1 MSERSDREV
10 ERANVGPSVGRVIA
24 FVVCAIVPLVVAVPM
39 TILGRFLGYAGLV
52 TTQSDGVF
60 MLFLSIASAGPSVLA
75 LVSIVWG
82 AQRLISERAA
92 PFAIPLLGALAM
104 PVLYFFCAMVLAS

>member
-1 MSERSDREV
+1 MSEHTDIESGRGED
-10 ERANVGPSVGRVIA
+10 GPSIGRVVA
-24 FVVCAIVPLVVAVPM
+24 FVVCAIVPVVVAVPM

-52 TTQSDGVF
+52 TTQSDAVF
-60 MLFLSIASAGPSVLA
+60 VLFLSIASGGPSVLA

-104 PVLYFFCAMVLAS
+104 PVLYFVCAMVLAS